1 MTLAEIAI
9 TSAAVPF
16 RFRSELNREL
26 NSRSSISTLSLPLR
40 ASPTTRYSSCT
51 HTQREREKE
60 RERERERE
68 REGLVSTG
76 RNQRHSDAIKGK

>member
-40 ASPTTRYSSCT
+40 ARPTTRYSSCT

-60 RERERERE
+60 RERERRP
-68 REGLVSTG
+68 R
-76 RNQRHSDAIKGK
+76 

>member
-26 NSRSSISTLSLPLR
+26 NSRISISTLSLPLR

-51 HTQREREKE
+51 HTHTHT
-60 RERERERE
+60 ERERERE

>member
-16 RFRSELNREL
+16 RFRSAVNREL

-40 ASPTTRYSSCT
+40 ASPITRYSSYP
-51 HTQREREKE
+51 HTQRE
-60 RERERERE
+60 
-68 REGLVSTG
+68 
-76 RNQRHSDAIKGK
+76 